1 LEGDDPGCHRD
12 RAKRYQH
19 IDRQRSGVPFG
30 KSLEPLSF
38 VRAKLALLYKP
49 SDVENDLNGWHLLP
63 ASISDTSCVS
73 SSYLLRMRR
82 NCHQIVKEFEAAAG
96 CG

>member
-1 LEGDDPGCHRD
+1 
-12 RAKRYQH
+12 
-19 IDRQRSGVPFG
+19 V
-30 KSLEPLSF
+30 EPLGLL
-38 VRAKLALLYKP
+38 RGKLALFYQP
-49 SDVENDLNGWHLLP
+49 GDVENDLDGWHLLP

-82 NCHQIVKEFEAAAG
+82 NRLPQILKTFEAAAG